1 MSRWLLVAWL
11 IALPVSAEVF
21 TYIDAQGNRTFT
33 DQPTHGNAKRV
44 PLATSNRMAAHPT
57 AAQPLLSANPPEEQP
72 LFHYDM
78 LRILVPEPD
87 ATIRSSAGEIIVSVT
102 NEPGLQPGHRYRLL
116 LDGQPTAEPG
126 FSPVFPLSNIDRGT
140 HNLSVEILDEQG
152 RTVERTAN
160 QPFHMQRTSP
170 RAKTPGQT
178 LHPHRLRPTTGMPA
192 QRQTGRRKKSVLAF
206 VLTSFRFAHYIGA
219 IGCTVPT
226 SQPILVRKYPRK
238 LAERHAN
245 ELQTSVSGVKRFFS
259 EPWFGFCIFPASA
272 LVSCARSAP
281 EEVPM
286 TISDALHRL
295 LLDNLTTA
303 TILLDAELRL
313 EYMNPAAEMLL
324 AISGQRSHGQF
335 ISELFTESTE
345 ALNSLRQAVEQAHP
359 FTKREAMLTALTGQT
374 LTVDYAVTPILANG
388 ATLLLL
394 EVHPRDRLLRITKE
408 EAQLSKQETSKM
420 LVRGLA
426 HEIKNPLGGIR
437 GAAQLL
443 ARELP
448 EESLRDYTNVIIEEA
463 DRLRN
468 LVDRMLGSNKLPS
481 LAMCNVH
488 EVLERV
494 CHLVEAESQGCI
506 TLVRDYDPSIP
517 DVLIDREQ
525 MIQAVL
531 NIVRNAMQA
540 ISSQNELRLGRI
552 SLRTRA
558 MRQFTIGH
566 VRHRL
571 VTKIEIIDNGPGIPV
586 ELQETIFFPMV
597 SGRPDGT
604 GLGLAITQNIISQHQ
619 GLIEC
624 DSHPGHTTFSI
635 FLPLEQGATST

>member
-1 MSRWLLVAWL
+1 
-11 IALPVSAEVF
+11 
-21 TYIDAQGNRTFT
+21 
-33 DQPTHGNAKRV
+33 
-44 PLATSNRMAAHPT
+44 
-57 AAQPLLSANPPEEQP
+57 
-72 LFHYDM
+72 
-78 LRILVPEPD
+78 
-87 ATIRSSAGEIIVSVT
+87 
-102 NEPGLQPGHRYRLL
+102 
-116 LDGQPTAEPG
+116 
-126 FSPVFPLSNIDRGT
+126 
-140 HNLSVEILDEQG
+140 
-152 RTVERTAN
+152 
-160 QPFHMQRTSP
+160 
-170 RAKTPGQT
+170 
-178 LHPHRLRPTTGMPA
+178 
-192 QRQTGRRKKSVLAF
+192 
-206 VLTSFRFAHYIGA
+206 
-219 IGCTVPT
+219 
-226 SQPILVRKYPRK
+226 
-238 LAERHAN
+238 
-245 ELQTSVSGVKRFFS
+245 
-259 EPWFGFCIFPASA
+259 
-272 LVSCARSAP
+272 
-281 EEVPM
+281 M
-286 TISDALHRL
+286 TISDAQHRL

-303 TILLDAELRL
+303 TLLLNGELRL

-324 AISGQRSHGQF
+324 AVSGQRSHGQF

-345 ALNSLRQAVEQAHP
+345 ALSSLRQAVEQAHP
-359 FTKREAMLTALTGQT
+359 FTKREAQLTSLTGQT
-374 LTVDYAVTPILANG
+374 ITVDYAVTPILHQG
-388 ATLLLL
+388 QTLLLL

-408 EAQLSKQETSKM
+408 EAQLSKQETTKM

-448 EESLRDYTNVIIEEA
+448 EDGLRDYTNVIIEEA

-481 LAMCNVH
+481 LAMTNIH

-494 CHLVEAESQGCI
+494 CSLVEAESQGCI
-506 TLVRDYDPSIP
+506 TLVRDYDPSLP

-552 SLRTRA
+552 TLRSRA
-558 MRQFTIGH
+558 LRQFTIGH

-571 VTKIEIIDNGPGIPV
+571 VARVEIIDNGPGIPL
-586 ELQETIFFPMV
+586 ELQDTLFYPMV

-624 DSHPGHTTFSI
+624 ESHTGHTAFSI
-635 FLPLEQGATST
+635 YLPLEQGATAS